1 METKDRRELETSTG
15 SEDSSPENTAANP
28 TAPKAQGT
36 VRLYPRPPD
45 KGDIASNN
53 QGGTLLMGQAN
64 ALYQKELSRA
74 PGQASIR
81 EMVLAAQAA
90 AEQGA
95 TSPSSRTIT
104 TFSTQA
110 APDESIPG
118 LPTTPSKTQL
128 IIAGLVGTVLTVGV
142 VTQIAIKGSK
152 EPDPITVTAP
162 PSNPKP
168 QPSIESPTSTSSP
181 NDPDAGANTTG
192 SAKKNP
198 TTPPRKPQALNPT
211 NPKEST
217 DKPKGGDV
225 VDPWGN

>member
-1 METKDRRELETSTG
+1 METKDLRELKPLTG
-15 SEDSSPENTAANP
+15 SEDSTSAKTQENI
-28 TAPKAQGT
+28 PKTQQGT
-36 VRLYPRPPD
+36 VRISFGKLQEGD
-45 KGDIASNN
+45 KVGPS
-53 QGGTLLMGQAN
+53 GTIMPGEHEKFIQALLAQ
-64 ALYQKELSRA
+64 A
-74 PGQASIR
+74 PGNESLQER
-81 EMVLAAQAA
+81 VKAAKAA

-95 TSPSSRTIT
+95 ASPNSRTIT
-104 TFSTQA
+104 TSSTQA

-118 LPTTPSKTQL
+118 LPATPSKTQL

-142 VTQIAIKGSK
+142 VTQMAIKGSK

-181 NDPDAGANTTG
+181 NDPDAGANATG

-198 TTPPRKPQALNPT
+198 TPPRKPQAPNPT